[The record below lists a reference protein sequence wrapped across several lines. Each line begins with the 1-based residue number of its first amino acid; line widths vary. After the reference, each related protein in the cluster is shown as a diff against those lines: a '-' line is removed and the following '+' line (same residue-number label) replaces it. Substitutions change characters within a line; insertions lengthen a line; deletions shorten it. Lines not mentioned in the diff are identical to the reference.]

1 MAGNSMQFRNPAG
14 HAGLLNNLLA
24 LTNALAGF
32 FESRLA
38 LFGVESKSALAHV
51 LVLAGALI
59 GALLFVG
66 FGYVFLLAS
75 IIVGVANALHVSWV
89 WTSLVAAVLHFV
101 LAFVCLMI
109 AKNRVAKPMFPA
121 TAAELKRDREWLK
134 NLNKENP
141 STN

>member
-24 LTNALAGF
+24 LTNAVAGF

-51 LVLAGALI
+51 LVLAAALI
-59 GALLFVG
+59 AGVVLLA

-75 IIVGVANALHVSWV
+75 IIVGVANALRISWV
-89 WTSLVAAVLHFV
+89 WTSLAAAVLHFV
-101 LAFVCLMI
+101 LAFVCVMI
-109 AKNRVAKPMFPA
+109 AKNRMAKPMFPA

-134 NLNKENP
+134 NLSKENP